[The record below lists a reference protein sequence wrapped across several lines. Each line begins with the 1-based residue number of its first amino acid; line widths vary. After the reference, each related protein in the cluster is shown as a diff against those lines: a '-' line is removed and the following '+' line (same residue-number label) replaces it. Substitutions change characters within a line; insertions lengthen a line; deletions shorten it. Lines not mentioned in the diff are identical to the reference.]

1 MVYRNPLRVAVRPEM
16 PVKPFT
22 DLARAHEEGIEIRV
36 ERMFNNEA
44 LS

>member
-22 DLARAHEEGIEIRV
+22 DLAGAHEEGIEIRV